1 MKNKRAFLEK
11 SLDIVIIFKYFL
23 SVLSSYDTK

>member
-1 MKNKRAFLEK
+1 MKNKRVFLEK